1 MQAKVCYNK
10 SMRLN
15 KFLATCG
22 VASRRKC
29 DEIIASGKVS
39 INGKVVS
46 ELGLVINEKKD
57 KVEYEGKI
65 LSLPKDFVYIKL
77 NKPKGFMCTQSD
89 DRQRKTIFDL
99 VKIPNVRLFN
109 VGRLD
114 YDTEGLILLTNDG
127 DFAEKLIHPS
137 FEIEK
142 EYYCTIEG
150 EIKESELAVLRK
162 GVVINGERLPGARV
176 KVLSVGEEP
185 SSKRHK
191 DGKTRKRT
199 KLSVIITQGL
209 NRQIRR
215 SFEAIGKDIIL
226 LKRVRIGDI
235 KLGGLSRGQFKEL
248 TEKEKLCINSY
259 II

>member
-1 MQAKVCYNK
+1 
-10 SMRLN
+10 MRLN

-22 VASRRKC
+22 VASRREC
-29 DEIIASGKVS
+29 DEIIASGKVI
-39 INGKVVS
+39 INGKAVT

-89 DRQRKTIFDL
+89 DRERKTIFDL

-191 DGKTRKRT
+191 DGKIRKRT
-199 KLSVIITQGL
+199 KLSVTITQGL

>member
-1 MQAKVCYNK
+1 
-10 SMRLN
+10 MRLN

-39 INGKVVS
+39 VNGKIVS

-57 KVEYEGKI
+57 KVEYENKI
-65 LSLPKDFVYIKL
+65 LSLPKDFMYIKL

-185 SSKRHK
+185 SCKRHK
-191 DGKTRKRT
+191 DGKVRKRT
-199 KLSVIITQGL
+199 KLSVTITQGL

>member
-1 MQAKVCYNK
+1 
-10 SMRLN
+10 MRLN

-29 DEIIASGKVS
+29 DEIIASGKISV
-39 INGKVVS
+39 NGKPVS

-57 KVEYEGKI
+57 KVEFNGKI
-65 LSLPKDFVYIKL
+65 LALPKDFVYIKL

-191 DGKTRKRT
+191 DGKIRKRT
-199 KLSVIITQGL
+199 KLSVTITQGL

>member
-1 MQAKVCYNK
+1 MLLICYNK
-10 SMRLN
+10 FMRLN

-57 KVEYEGKI
+57 KVEFEGKI

-199 KLSVIITQGL
+199 KLSVTITQGL

>member
-1 MQAKVCYNK
+1 
-10 SMRLN
+10 MRLN

-57 KVEYEGKI
+57 KVEYDGKI

-89 DRQRKTIFDL
+89 NRQRKTIFDL

-176 KVLSVGEEP
+176 KVLSVGEEL

-191 DGKTRKRT
+191 DGKIRKRT
-199 KLSVIITQGL
+199 KLSVTITQGL

-235 KLGGLSRGQFKEL
+235 KLGGLSRGQYKEL
-248 TEKEKLCINSY
+248 TEKEKLCIDSY

>member
-1 MQAKVCYNK
+1 
-10 SMRLN
+10 MRLN

-29 DEIIASGKVS
+29 DEIIKSGKVVV
-39 INGKVVS
+39 NGQVVTDF
-46 ELGLVINEKKD
+46 VNINEKKD
-57 KVEYEGKI
+57 KVAYDGKV
-65 LSLPKDFVYIKL
+65 LTLPENFVYIKL
-77 NKPKGFMCTQSD
+77 NKPKRFMCTSSD
-89 DRQRKTIFDL
+89 DRQRKTVFDL
-99 VKIPNVRLFN
+99 VKMPNTRLFC

-114 YDTEGLILLTNDG
+114 YDTEGLLLLTNDG

-137 FEIEK
+137 FDIEK

-162 GVVINGERLPGARV
+162 GVVIDGERLPAARV
-176 KVLSVGEEP
+176 KVLSVSDES

-191 DGKTRKRT
+191 DNVVRKRT
-199 KLSVIITQGL
+199 KLSVTITQGL

-215 SFEAIGKDIIL
+215 SFEAIGKNIIL

-235 KLGGLSRGQFKEL
+235 KLGGLSRGEFKDL
-248 TEKEKLCINSY
+248 TEKEKQCINSY
-259 II
+259 TS